1 MFVETGQFSST
12 NDNSLDH
19 GDTTLLEDSEVKF
32 IALCNYNYLNIQ
44 INYRQINSCRPSFY
58 YVFFIAT

>member
-32 IALCNYNYLNIQ
+32 IALCNYNYLNI
-44 INYRQINSCRPSFY
+44 
-58 YVFFIAT
+58 